1 MNMRNIYLYV
11 IILTMSVMACSEKPL
26 NDDISSNITFDKVG
40 STYIPSNAIEGEVLV
55 KFSSEMNK
63 VLDNWGDYTSRSGQS
78 DLDQAIETL
87 KVFNIERTFPF
98 NKKTEQKARKAGIN
112 LWYTLKFDKDIDL
125 NKAVEVLSELNC
137 IEKIQCN
144 SPIVVDKNRKKP
156 TIIGNDALNS
166 RVSRAAAKFND
177 PGLQYQWGYINTGE
191 YPFEKEWAQAEPGA
205 DVNCKEAWELCTGDP
220 SIIVAILDEAVMWSH
235 PDLAANMW
243 TNPDEIIG
251 SDIDADGNGYKGDRH
266 GYNFVKNSS
275 VISWSSQYDT
285 GHGTHIAGTIAAVN
299 GNGEGVCGIAGG
311 SNGQGGVKIMSCQII
326 DGEYSVSLAQEAAAI
341 KYAADNGAVI
351 IQCSWGYNS
360 VNANPLL
367 GFVPGP
373 GTEEEWGNMYPIEKE
388 AIDYF
393 INNAGDPNG
402 VIEGGIAIY
411 ACGNEYSESSAFPA
425 KYSKC
430 VSVGALAADYTPA
443 SYSNYDEGVTF
454 SAPGGDTEYYGTTN
468 ENEDIYDMDNCMGA
482 ILSTLI
488 ENGQP
493 AYGYYEGTSMSCPHV
508 TGVAALGLSYAA
520 KMKRHFKA
528 EEFVQLMQQTA
539 RDLDGYFIGQ
549 KQYNYNH
556 TTPGMAITMMDLSLY
571 KGKMGR
577 LVDAGALLKAI
588 SNSGSDMK
596 IPNVYIAPG
605 KTENI
610 DLSRIFLNGES
621 LNYSATVN
629 SSDIATVTVNNYILT
644 ITGVAEGSTNVS
656 VKIGDNREQT
666 ISVTVRNNSNQNGWL

>member
-1 MNMRNIYLYV
+1 MNKNIIYGVVFAICTL
-11 IILTMSVMACSEKPL
+11 ACSEAPL
-26 NDDISSNITFDKVG
+26 QEGPNNIVFDKVG
-40 STYIPSNAIEGEVLV
+40 ATYVPSNAIEGEILV
-55 KFSSEMNK
+55 KFLPSMESILDKWSNNSVTFGHKE
-63 VLDNWGDYTSRSGQS
+63 LDNALSS
-78 DLDQAIETL
+78 L
-87 KVFNIERTFPF
+87 KTYCIERTFPI
-98 NKKTEQKARKAGIN
+98 NKKTETKARKSGIH
-112 LWYTLKFDKDIDL
+112 LWYTIKFDNNIDL
-125 NKAVEVLSELNC
+125 RKAIETLSTING
-137 IEKIQCN
+137 IDKIQCN
-144 SPIVVDKNRKKP
+144 SPILVNRNRKKP
-156 TIIGNDALNS
+156 IIIGNEQLNA
-166 RVSRAAAKFND
+166 RISRASAKFND
-177 PGLQYQWGYINTGE
+177 PGLSYQWGYINNGE
-191 YPFEKEWAQAEPGA
+191 YPFEKDWAQAEEGA
-205 DVNCKEAWELCTGDP
+205 DVNCREAWDICTGDP
-220 SIIVAILDEAVMWSH
+220 SIIVAVLDEAVMWSH

-243 TNPDEIIG
+243 TNPEETIG

-275 VISWSSQYDT
+275 IISWSSQFDT

-341 KYAADNGAVI
+341 KYAAGNGAVI

-373 GTEEEWGNMYPIEKE
+373 GSEEEWGNMYPIEKE

-430 VSVGALAADYTPA
+430 VSVGALAADFTPA
-443 SYSNYDEGVTF
+443 SYSNYDEGITF

-468 ENEDIYDMDNCMGA
+468 ENEDIFDMDNCMGA

-508 TGVAALGLSYAA
+508 TGVAALGLSYAV
-520 KMKRHFKA
+520 KMRRHFKA
-528 EEFVQLMQQTA
+528 EEFVQLMQETA
-539 RDLDGYFIGQ
+539 RDLDGYFVGQ

-556 TTPGMAITMMDLSLY
+556 TTPGLAVTMMDLSLY
-571 KGKMGR
+571 RGKMGK
-577 LVDAGALLKAI
+577 LIDAGALLKAI
-588 SNSGSDMK
+588 ANNGSDMK
-596 IPNVYIAPG
+596 IPNIYIAPDNQ
-605 KTENI
+605 KSI
-610 DLSRIFLNGES
+610 DLAKIFLNGES
-621 LNYSATVN
+621 LSYSCTVDN
-629 SSDIATVTVNNYILT
+629 SEIATGVISGTKLTVTGIKSGMTTAT
-644 ITGVAEGSTNVS
+644 I
-656 VKIGDNREQT
+656 KIGSSKEQT
-666 ISVTVRNNSNQNGWL
+666 ITITVRENSNNNGWL